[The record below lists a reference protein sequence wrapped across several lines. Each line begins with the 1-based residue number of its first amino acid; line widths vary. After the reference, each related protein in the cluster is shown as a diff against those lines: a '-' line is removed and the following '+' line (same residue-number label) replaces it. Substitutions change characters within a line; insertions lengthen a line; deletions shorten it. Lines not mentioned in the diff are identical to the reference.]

1 MQYNHTYVYKYIYLY
16 LTHIYC
22 KPTSFLQVED
32 GDVWSN
38 QTVADVGKVL
48 KLLSQQESTV
58 EDDEKFREAEQAYV
72 LLGTLAVEMVLS
84 CQVCSRRVTG
94 NQEADPFVYQR
105 YPLYPQMP

>member
-1 MQYNHTYVYKYIYLY
+1 M
-16 LTHIYC
+16 
-22 KPTSFLQVED
+22 ED

-72 LLGTLAVEMVLS
+72 LLGTLAEEMVQAAS
-84 CQVCSRRVTG
+84 YV
-94 NQEADPFVYQR
+94 QEGSQEIKKQTHLFFRDIHCILKCHEKSSIA
-105 YPLYPQMP
+105 

>member
-1 MQYNHTYVYKYIYLY
+1 M
-16 LTHIYC
+16 
-22 KPTSFLQVED
+22 ED

-48 KLLSQQESTV
+48 NLLSQQESTV

-105 YPLYPQMP
+105 YPLGPQMP